1 MTTTPT
7 AVKKSADKAREM
19 LKQHQAAKT
28 DDSADSGTLAPPAE
42 PSTPAS
48 ETGKTGQEDTPP
60 AETQTTTGSQ
70 AEPAPAQKQEDGT
83 DWKTAHDQLQHKY
96 SVLQGKYN
104 AEVPRLMEKI
114 KQLEEHLNSPAGQQ
128 QGTPPQGGEGEGAS
142 APVDMSQ
149 IDPEQFRD
157 YGDEFVGMAH
167 MLKQMASEVG
177 SVKQDVG
184 SVKQDAQAAEQAAAE
199 AYWIRVYQGV
209 PNFEEVNNS
218 PEFFE
223 WLNGYQQTP
232 QGMRLRNSILQ
243 EAHAAGR
250 ADDVVQVFQE
260 YLKGEE
266 ATTNQP
272 PATEPA
278 ASSQKQ
284 NISPPA
290 SASTPVT
297 PPDDKPV
304 YSRSQ
309 VDKFFTDLS
318 HGRFRGKEEWAQAEK
333 QRILAAG
340 REGRIQ

>member
-1 MTTTPT
+1 MTTPT
-7 AVKKSADKAREM
+7 TVKKSADKAREM
-19 LKQHQAAKT
+19 IKQHQAAKT
-28 DDSADSGTLAPPAE
+28 DDSADTETLAPPAE
-42 PSTPAS
+42 PSAPAS
-48 ETGKTGQEDTPP
+48 DAEKTGQEDTPP
-60 AETQTTTGSQ
+60 AAAQTTTETQT
-70 AEPAPAQKQEDGT
+70 EPAPAQKQEDGT

-104 AEVPRLMEKI
+104 AEVPRLTEKI
-114 KQLEEHLNSPAGQQ
+114 RQLEEHLNNSAQAKQ
-128 QGTPPQGGEGEGAS
+128 QGEEGEGATP
-142 APVDMSQ
+142 PVDMSQ

-167 MLKQMASEVG
+167 MLKQIAGEVG

-184 SVKQDAQAAEQAAAE
+184 SVKQGAQAAEQAAAE
-199 AYWIRVYQGV
+199 AYWTRVYQGV
-209 PNFEEVNNS
+209 PNFEEVNNA

-232 QGMRLRNSILQ
+232 QGIRLRNSVLQ

-250 ADDVVQVFQE
+250 ADDVVQIFQE
-260 YLKGEE
+260 YLKEE
-266 ATTNQP
+266 ATTNNQS
-272 PATEPA
+272 PASEPA

-318 HGRFRGKEEWAQAEK
+318 HGKFRHNNEWAQAEK